1 MLRWFEST
9 RAHQKDRIFPVEGP
23 VLFCL
28 QKVRRAARR
37 KPDLPCGRSG
47 FCRGAAGIRRRNNLR
62 SGASGPSGP
71 HGRDSGGC
79 SGRRPDRRKPCRPGW
94 RSGPGPGRHRPGP
107 DPFRQHKRAC
117 CISTRSYLFDMRLHT
132 FFLWAAGHRAC
143 RCSGARRR
151 CSMAHRASA
160 PSRTWLW
167 GSR

>member
-28 QKVRRAARR
+28 QKVRRAARK

-47 FCRGAAGIRRRNNLR
+47 FCRGAARIRRRNNLR

-79 SGRRPDRRKPCRPGW
+79 SGRRPGRRKPCRPGW

-107 DPFRQHKRAC
+107 DRNSG
-117 CISTRSYLFDMRLHT
+117 CIR
-132 FFLWAAGHRAC
+132 FFYGPPVTGCADAPGPGGAAAWPTGRRRPPAPGCGAAGRHGPLHRD
-143 RCSGARRR
+143 R
-151 CSMAHRASA
+151 
-160 PSRTWLW
+160 
-167 GSR
+167 